1 MNLLIKVH
9 AEYVSISVMHKHMH
23 TRLAVVLHTH
33 THTHTHIHIQCTHLL
48 FMHLHTLSCGEEVNA
63 ILIHYSPN

>member
-9 AEYVSISVMHKHMH
+9 AEYVSISVMHKRMH
-23 TRLAVVLHTH
+23 TRLAVVLHRH
-33 THTHTHIHIQCTHLL
+33 AHIQCTHLL
-48 FMHLHTLSCGEEVNA
+48 FMHVHTLSCEEEVNA